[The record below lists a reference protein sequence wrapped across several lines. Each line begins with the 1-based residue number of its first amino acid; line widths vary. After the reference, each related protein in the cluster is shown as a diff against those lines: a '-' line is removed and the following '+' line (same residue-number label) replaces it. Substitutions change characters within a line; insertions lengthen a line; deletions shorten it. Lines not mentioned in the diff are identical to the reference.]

1 MEKNRVIHFQIR
13 KNIKKLTIL
22 ESKNE
27 DLAKS
32 SFTQIIQFDYLRKS
46 FIATF
51 SILILN
57 HHLNMGLLS
66 VKDEFEESLSYIK
79 SGGYDMT
86 ISFYSALI
94 WPPPM
99 VMQHFWWLK
108 KNFSDN
114 EKFRVER
121 TCAII
126 HVEPRQR
133 FISSG
138 SFPDLCGTEQSFDL
152 PVLKRLAPTS

>member
-1 MEKNRVIHFQIR
+1 MSETVIALYANKIHGKKPRNPFSDTEKY
-13 KNIKKLTIL
+13 KKVNHLGIQ
-22 ESKNE
+22 NE
-27 DLAKS
+27 NLAKS

-66 VKDEFEESLSYIK
+66 VEDEFEESLSYIK

-99 VMQHFWWLK
+99 VMQHFW
-108 KNFSDN
+108 
-114 EKFRVER
+114 
-121 TCAII
+121 
-126 HVEPRQR
+126 
-133 FISSG
+133 
-138 SFPDLCGTEQSFDL
+138 
-152 PVLKRLAPTS
+152 

>member
-1 MEKNRVIHFQIR
+1 MQIKFMEKNRVIHFQIR

-99 VMQHFWWLK
+99 VMQHFW
-108 KNFSDN
+108 
-114 EKFRVER
+114 
-121 TCAII
+121 
-126 HVEPRQR
+126 
-133 FISSG
+133 
-138 SFPDLCGTEQSFDL
+138 
-152 PVLKRLAPTS
+152 